1 MKPGEARLADC
12 LSKQQDDEAK
22 GNTEGMDDVRT
33 PICRPPRQTALT
45 PLAPAA
51 KVCDN
56 FSCMD
61 AGKTLTDDCKKELAD
76 FRIELGESIN
86 KNLPLGTGQALQ

>member
-1 MKPGEARLADC
+1 MMFVP
-12 LSKQQDDEAK
+12 LSI
-22 GNTEGMDDVRT
+22 GLH
-33 PICRPPRQTALT
+33 RQTALT
-45 PLAPAA
+45 PLTPAA
-51 KVCDN
+51 KVCGN

-86 KNLPLGTGQALQ
+86 KNLPLGKDQALQQRTVIDLGSSLR